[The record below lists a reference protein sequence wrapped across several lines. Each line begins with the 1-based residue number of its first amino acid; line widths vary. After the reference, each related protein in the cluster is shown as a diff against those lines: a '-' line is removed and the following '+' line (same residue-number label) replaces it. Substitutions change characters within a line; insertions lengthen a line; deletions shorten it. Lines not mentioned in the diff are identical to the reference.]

1 MPKSFEV
8 DVYKSTYPV
17 YCSAGSIDMLSTEGL
32 GWVKLARKCFEVSLV
47 RFLLFSDFC
56 DVTTPEWPRACHIER
71 LLWADNLIVKL
82 LRRSYLPFGPE
93 KAHFTAKKTTTTTKL
108 KSDRSLFRSFYYEL
122 SLSFFEQN
130 DHGEEID
137 LETKRLTTSSLSF
150 FLVRRRKRAIHE
162 NDHARDWRRETH
174 SLNLKKKRC
183 CLQCKKASPSW
194 HTYCFLTGIRKSL
207 CYLLFCYY
215 T

>member
-8 DVYKSTYPV
+8 EVYRSTYPV
-17 YCSAGSIDMLSTEGL
+17 YCSAGSIDMMSTEGL
-32 GWVKLARKCFEVSLV
+32 GWVKLARKCFQVSLV
-47 RFLLFSDFC
+47 WFLLFSDFC

-71 LLWADNLIVKL
+71 LLWADNLIVLKITL
-82 LRRSYLPFGPE
+82 AILFALWSGQGTHILRQ
-93 KAHFTAKKTTTTTKL
+93 KKTTTTTTKL
-108 KSDRSLFRSFYYEL
+108 KSDRSLIRSFYYEL

-137 LETKRLTTSSLSF
+137 LETKRVTTSSLSF

-174 SLNLKKKRC
+174 SL
-183 CLQCKKASPSW
+183 
-194 HTYCFLTGIRKSL
+194 
-207 CYLLFCYY
+207 
-215 T
+215 